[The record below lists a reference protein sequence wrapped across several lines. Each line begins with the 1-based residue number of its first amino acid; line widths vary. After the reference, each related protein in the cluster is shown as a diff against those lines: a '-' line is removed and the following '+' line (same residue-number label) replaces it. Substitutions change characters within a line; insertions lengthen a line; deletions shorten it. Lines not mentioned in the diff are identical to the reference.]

1 MSTDKIRRVHCF
13 FEQSGTWKKAFAQF
27 GIPAFDYDRE
37 NQFNQTDYQM
47 DLFDEI
53 NVTYDYLT
61 GVHDA
66 GLSLCF
72 RLIEPLTDLIVA
84 FFPCT
89 YFCEVNMMYF
99 TGDTVNYRNKAKT
112 DVLQTIMERADKQ
125 NDFYKLLLKFCY
137 IVERLKI
144 RCIIE
149 NPYSKLHF
157 LTNHFPYKEYIDRK
171 RSTRGDNMDKPTRYY
186 FINCEPYR
194 LTTYQ
199 KSDFILRQRSMNHG
213 ILRSCMSQDYAENFI
228 ADVILGK
235 IRKKITQLAL
245 YF

>member
-1 MSTDKIRRVHCF
+1 MKTDKIRHVHCF
-13 FEQSGTWKKAFAQF
+13 FEQSGTWKKAFATF
-27 GIPAFDYDRE
+27 GITAFDYDVE

-72 RLIEPLTDLIVA
+72 RLIEPKTDLIVA
-84 FFPCT
+84 FFSCT

-99 TGDTVNYRNKAKT
+99 TADTVNYRDMSKT
-112 DVLQTIMERADKQ
+112 DVLPLIMERADKQ

-186 FINCEPYR
+186 FINCEPYS

-199 KSDFILRQRSMNHG
+199 KSDFILKQRNMNHG
-213 ILRSCMSQDYAENFI
+213 ILRSCMSQDYAEKFI

-235 IRKKITQLAL
+235 IRKKVTQTAL
-245 YF
+245 NF